1 MNSYI
6 LDGNILLVKKTG
18 YVLFEKSNLKAK
30 EFPAEVTDSI
40 KGDDSVYL
48 ILKNGY
54 KKIK

>member
-18 YVLFEKSNLKAK
+18 YVLFGKSNLKSK
-30 EFPAEVTDSI
+30 EFPAEVMDSI